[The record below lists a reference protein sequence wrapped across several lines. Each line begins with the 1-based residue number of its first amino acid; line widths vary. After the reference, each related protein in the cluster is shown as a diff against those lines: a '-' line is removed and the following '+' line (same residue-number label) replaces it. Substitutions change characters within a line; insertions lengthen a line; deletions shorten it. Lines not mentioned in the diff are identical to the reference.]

1 MDNARITQ
9 NTYISTNFLGAIKTC
24 ELGILIAIERNLMYL
39 YNSIN
44 PSFQSTGNNALFSDH
59 YLHC

>member
-24 ELGILIAIERNLMYL
+24 ELGILIAIERNLYVF
-39 YNSIN
+39 I
-44 PSFQSTGNNALFSDH
+44 
-59 YLHC
+59 